1 MNNRIYPCLWFE
13 GDGVEAAAFYTE
25 AFADCAVLEQNPM
38 VIMLSFSGQ
47 KLMLL
52 NAGPGFKKNS
62 SISFF
67 VLYESVEEVESTWK
81 KLQQGGTVL
90 MPLDEYPWSKKYGWI
105 QDKYGV
111 SWQISHGKMEEVGQR
126 ITPTLMF
133 NGANNGRAAEAID
146 FYCSLFQNSGITGV
160 LKYPKGEDIEGN
172 IKHAQFHLSS
182 YVMMA
187 MDSSML
193 DHFTFNEGVSLVVL
207 CDTQEEIDHL
217 WDSLTK
223 EGQESQCGWLKDKFN
238 VSWQIVP
245 SILEN
250 LMKDPTT
257 SGAVVNAFLKM
268 RKFEIDKLVKAAN

>member
-1 MNNRIYPCLWFE
+1 
-13 GDGVEAAAFYTE
+13 
-25 AFADCAVLEQNPM
+25 
-38 VIMLSFSGQ
+38 
-47 KLMLL
+47 
-52 NAGPGFKKNS
+52 
-62 SISFF
+62 
-67 VLYESVEEVESTWK
+67 
-81 KLQQGGTVL
+81 
-90 MPLDEYPWSKKYGWI
+90 
-105 QDKYGV
+105 
-111 SWQISHGKMEEVGQR
+111 
-126 ITPTLMF
+126 
-133 NGANNGRAAEAID
+133 
-146 FYCSLFQNSGITGV
+146 
-160 LKYPKGEDIEGN
+160 
-172 IKHAQFHLSS
+172 
-182 YVMMA
+182 MMA

-223 EGQESQCGWLKDKFN
+223 DGQESQCGWLKDKFN